1 LASGSPERCDD
12 REAVAGE
19 GEEVTTSETQPPGL
33 LERLMVAL
41 EKAEVS
47 WRRIADVFDPPPTS
61 IEKLNLKAGTP
72 REEE

>member
-1 LASGSPERCDD
+1 M
-12 REAVAGE
+12 
-19 GEEVTTSETQPPGL
+19 TTSETQPPGL
-33 LERLMVAL
+33 LERLVVAL